1 MRAAADGML
10 VMKNFLGAA
19 ARFVKREAVLCIAV
33 LLAVISMFFVPPN
46 VGYADYID
54 WDTLALLFS
63 LMAVM
68 KGFQRAGLFDYLA
81 NKLLKRANT
90 SKKLMAVLVFA
101 PFFLSMV
108 VTNDVSLITFVP
120 FALIV
125 LKSAGL
131 HRLILPTVVLQTLAA
146 NLGSMLTPIGNP
158 QNLYLYNASGM
169 SFGELVLTML
179 PYVALSGIGLL
190 VAVLLFKSSPVG
202 EVEVQTELKG
212 AFALSW
218 PAVFFVCALLGL
230 FDVIPTIAVAA
241 AVLLFLLV
249 ADRKTL
255 AKIDYSLLG
264 TFVAL
269 FIFIG
274 NMGNIQAFR
283 TFLSSVIEGNEVI
296 VAVLASQVISNVPA
310 ALLLSG
316 FSAEWP
322 ALVVGCNIGGLGTLI
337 ASMASLI
344 SYKSIARE
352 CPERRGAYIVQF
364 TIFNIIFLAALYVL
378 SLILSA

>member
-90 SKKLMAVLVFA
+90 SKKLMAVLVFL

-108 VTNDVSLITFVP
+108 VTNDVSLIAFVP

-202 EVEVQTELKG
+202 EVEVQSQLKG

>member
-1 MRAAADGML
+1 ML

-46 VGYADYID
+46 AGYADYID

-68 KGFQRAGLFDYLA
+68 KGFQRTGLFDYLA

-90 SKKLMAVLVFA
+90 SKKLMAVLVFL